1 MSAAQRIPGKM
12 QQWAWAVTSEEL
24 RGEEA
29 VENPGTEVRAVSKTS
44 SPPGAKWGRQRIT
57 GRHLKHSLTV
67 QQQTVLTNG
76 VKQKQMKNHPT
87 RYHDVIS

>member
-1 MSAAQRIPGKM
+1 MR
-12 QQWAWAVTSEEL
+12 QWAWAVTSEEL

-29 VENPGTEVRAVSKTS
+29 VENPGTEVRELCQRQAVHLEQ
-44 SPPGAKWGRQRIT
+44 KWGRQRIT

>member
-29 VENPGTEVRAVSKTS
+29 VENPGTEVRELCQRQAVHLEQSGVVRES
-44 SPPGAKWGRQRIT
+44 QGAI
-57 GRHLKHSLTV
+57 
-67 QQQTVLTNG
+67 
-76 VKQKQMKNHPT
+76 
-87 RYHDVIS
+87 